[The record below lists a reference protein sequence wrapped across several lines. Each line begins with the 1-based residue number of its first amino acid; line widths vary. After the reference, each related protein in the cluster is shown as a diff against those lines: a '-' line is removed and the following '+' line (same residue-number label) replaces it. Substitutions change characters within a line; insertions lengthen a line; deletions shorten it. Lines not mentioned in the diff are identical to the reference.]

1 MSINRRLLTDTD
13 FQEAMER
20 QLRMRV
26 FKDDHIV
33 DSGGVILRFD
43 DNTVVIQSSVSEL
56 AYHNRRDCEFF
67 ELKRRT

>member
-1 MSINRRLLTDTD
+1 MSINRRLFTDAD

-26 FKDDHIV
+26 FKNDHIV

-43 DNTVVIQSSVSEL
+43 DNTVVIQTSVSEL

-67 ELKRRT
+67 ELKRKT

>member
-1 MSINRRLLTDTD
+1 MSINRRLTTDAD
-13 FQEAMER
+13 FQEALER
-20 QLRMRV
+20 GFRMRV

-56 AYHNRRDCEFF
+56 AYHPRHACEFF
-67 ELKRRT
+67 ELRKRT

>member
-1 MSINRRLLTDTD
+1 MAINRRLTTDAD

-20 QLRMRV
+20 QLRLRV
-26 FKDDHIV
+26 FKNEHIV

-43 DNTVVIQSSVSEL
+43 DNTVVIQSSVSDL
-56 AYHNRRDCEFF
+56 AYHSRQGCEFF

>member
-1 MSINRRLLTDTD
+1 MSINRRLITDAD

-26 FKDDHIV
+26 FKDDHIA
-33 DSGGVILRFD
+33 DSGGIILRFD

-56 AYHNRRDCEFF
+56 AYHDRRACEFF
-67 ELKRRT
+67 ELKRKT

>member
-26 FKDDHIV
+26 FKNDHIV

>member
-1 MSINRRLLTDTD
+1 MSINRRLTTDAD

-43 DNTVVIQSSVSEL
+43 DNTVVIQTSVSEL

-67 ELKRRT
+67 ELKRKT